1 MSPTI
6 IKSPFVPLIAIFSSR
21 KVLAF
26 LCLVIALMVGVQWE
40 FYRER
45 ARVAESERYLQ
56 SVRCAQE
63 TYRLAHGKYATNLAV
78 LDLDRP
84 EPTDFAVG
92 ELRPGETGEL
102 ATSWSLTLRRFC
114 GTAFYGA
121 YEVTFNEGGFDASRS
136 TVDARIRRH
145 EVRRPSLANFV
156 IH

>member
-1 MSPTI
+1 MSRSI
-6 IKSPFVPLIAIFSSR
+6 IKSPFIPLLAIFASHR
-21 KVLAF
+21 VFAC
-26 LCLVIALMVGVQWE
+26 LCVVIALMVGVQWE
-40 FYRER
+40 FYREW

-63 TYRLAHGKYATNLAV
+63 KHRLTHGEYATNLAV

-145 EVRRPSLANFV
+145 RDCRPSLANFV